1 MFPSF
6 EIDYTRLK
14 IIMNS
19 SPVIDRSDLTFL
31 KTLLEG
37 RYHGRSLQTFRKGQ
51 TIPLYDNDIWLVY
64 RGVVQLTTLYP
75 SGDEAILGLISPL
88 MPFGIPLS
96 LLQTYS
102 ATAINEVDAMR
113 IPWREVQQSPELM
126 ECLLGQMVRRLQQ
139 SEALSAIASHRRVED
154 RLLEFLQLLKRDLSQ
169 PTAQGHRLIIRLTH
183 QHFANAIGTT
193 RVTITRLLGQLR
205 DRNLIDF
212 DSTRHILIP

>member
-1 MFPSF
+1 
-6 EIDYTRLK
+6 
-14 IIMNS
+14 MNF
-19 SPVIDRSDLTFL
+19 SPTIERSDLTLL

-64 RGVVQLTTLYP
+64 RGVIQITTLYP

-102 ATAINEVDAMR
+102 ASAITEVDLMR
-113 IPWREVQQSPELM
+113 ISWTEIQQSPELM

-139 SEALSAIASHRRVED
+139 SEALTAIASHRRVED
-154 RLLEFLQLLKRDLSQ
+154 RLLEFLQLLKRDHSL
-169 PTAQGHRLIIRLTH
+169 PTPQGHRLTIRLTH

-193 RVTITRLLGQLR
+193 RVTVTRLLGQLR
-205 DRNLIDF
+205 DRHLIDF
-212 DSTRHILIP
+212 DNTRHILIP

>member
-1 MFPSF
+1 
-6 EIDYTRLK
+6 
-14 IIMNS
+14 MNS
-19 SPVIDRSDLTFL
+19 SPTIDRSELTFL

-37 RYHGRSLQTFRKGQ
+37 RYHGRGLQTFRKGE

-75 SGDEAILGLISPL
+75 NGEEAILGLISPL
-88 MPFGIPLS
+88 MPFGNPLTI
-96 LLQTYS
+96 LQTYQ
-102 ATAINEVDAMR
+102 AVAMLETDVMR
-113 IPWREVQQSPELM
+113 VPWSEVQKSPELM
-126 ECLLGQMVRRLQQ
+126 ECLLGQTVRRLQQ

-154 RLLEFLQLLKRDLSQ
+154 RLLDFLQLLKRELSTQ
-169 PTAQGHRLIIRLTH
+169 TPQGHRLNIRLTH

-205 DRNLIDF
+205 DRHLISF